1 MNARPTWWSGWSLLL
16 TTMNADDQDS
26 DESTP
31 SMPQP
36 VLAAQA
42 ISRLLRPLARLMI
55 DHGLQHQTVVEMLK
69 KALVEEAVGQFGP
82 SNRSASDTRIALQTG
97 VHRKDVRRIRE
108 EATTEA
114 NVPPMVSVASNVV
127 ARWISEPRFLS
138 ADKKPLPLARTPKA
152 GEPGKPDFTT
162 LVGEVSR
169 DVGARA
175 VLDELERM
183 GVVTISED
191 GRASLNDT
199 AFVPQE
205 GMSEAFHF
213 VAGNLGDHMATVVSN
228 VSPRRQAAPM
238 LDQSAFSGDLSVE
251 QAAELERAA
260 RVLWKEALQQF
271 LLSAT
276 VAEERSASS
285 EGDKVRVRFGA
296 YFHQAGQ
303 GGSSPSAEPARPSRR
318 HKRKP
323 SP

>member
-1 MNARPTWWSGWSLLL
+1 
-16 TTMNADDQDS
+16 MNADDQGS

-31 SMPQP
+31 STPQP

-55 DHGLQHQTVVEMLK
+55 DHGLQHQAVVEMLK
-69 KALVEEAVGQFGP
+69 NALVEEALGQFAP
-82 SNRSASDTRIALQTG
+82 SNGSASDTRIALQTG

-108 EATTEA
+108 EGSTEVD
-114 NVPPMVSVASNVV
+114 VPPMVSVASNVV

-138 ADKKPLPLARTPKA
+138 ADKKPLPLARTPRV
-152 GEPGKPDFTT
+152 GDPGKPDFTT

-183 GVVTISED
+183 GVVTISDD
-191 GRASLNDT
+191 GWASLNDT

-238 LDQSAFSGDLSVE
+238 LDQSAFSGDLSIE
-251 QAAELERAA
+251 QAADLERAA
-260 RVLWKEALQQF
+260 RVLWKEALQRF

-276 VAEERSASS
+276 VAEERSAL
-285 EGDKVRVRFGA
+285 EDGDKVRVRFGA
-296 YFHQAGQ
+296 YFHQAEQDGK
-303 GGSSPSAEPARPSRR
+303 PSAAQAVQPSRR

-323 SP
+323 SA